1 VFQSPYR
8 LGAQKQRKVQSISV
22 PSPTGGVNAR
32 DAIANMAPTD
42 CIIGDNWFGNPSYVA
57 IRNGSSTWSTGLPG
71 AVETVMAY
79 NGLTSRKLFAA
90 SVTSIY
96 DITSTGAVGA
106 ASVTGIGNARLQHA
120 MFNAGGGNVLIW
132 VNGAVTGQFYNG
144 TVWAPLVITG
154 PTVANLITITV
165 FKQRCFYIEKN
176 TMSVWYSASSAFQG
190 ALTQIPLGQLF
201 KKGGTLVQMATWT
214 IDNVSGMDD
223 YAAFITSEGEVAIY
237 QGYDPA
243 QISTWSLI
251 GIFNIGRPIGTR
263 CIARHESDV
272 LCITADGIT
281 PLSKALLTDREQSA
295 AQLSDKIQNEIGNDV
310 ASYSAN
316 YGWQIVS
323 HPIGN
328 KIIVNVP
335 ETANVTSH
343 QWVFNPDAKSWWRF
357 KAWNANCFEVQ
368 QDALYFGG
376 NTKVYL
382 ADTGTTDSGAAILAD
397 CKPAF
402 SYFDS
407 PGNVKIFQMARP
419 VIQSNTV
426 ISPVIILNVDFNDV
440 TLSPPTTIVG
450 TSPWDTSPW
459 DVTPWGG
466 LSASITNQ
474 RYQGI
479 SGLGRAASGRLSMQV
494 SGVVVQWYATDY
506 LYTPGGPL

>member
-1 VFQSPYR
+1 
-8 LGAQKQRKVQSISV
+8 
-22 PSPTGGVNAR
+22 
-32 DAIANMAPTD
+32 MAPLR
-42 CIIGDNWFGNPSYVA
+42 A
-57 IRNGSSTWSTGLPG
+57 SSTTAPS
-71 AVETVMAY
+71 
-79 NGLTSRKLFAA
+79 
-90 SVTSIY
+90 
-96 DITSTGAVGA
+96 
-106 ASVTGIGNARLQHA
+106 
-120 MFNAGGGNVLIW
+120 
-132 VNGAVTGQFYNG
+132 
-144 TVWAPLVITG
+144 WAPLVITG

-281 PLSKALLTDREQSA
+281 PLSKALLTDREQSS

-357 KAWNANCFEVQ
+357 KAMERQLFR
-368 QDALYFGG
+368 
-376 NTKVYL
+376 
-382 ADTGTTDSGAAILAD
+382 GAAGRAVLRRQHEGL
-397 CKPAF
+397 
-402 SYFDS
+402 SR
-407 PGNVKIFQMARP
+407 QTQARP
-419 VIQSNTV
+419 IRVHRN
-426 ISPVIILNVDFNDV
+426 P
-440 TLSPPTTIVG
+440 
-450 TSPWDTSPW
+450 
-459 DVTPWGG
+459 
-466 LSASITNQ
+466 
-474 RYQGI
+474 
-479 SGLGRAASGRLSMQV
+479 GRLQAC
-494 SGVVVQWYATDY
+494 VQLLRLA
-506 LYTPGGPL
+506 GQR